1 MKTPFK
7 LLTQLRNLALFGVIA
22 AFSLSCSED
31 DTPTPVPAAPMV
43 TASQTSLSGTP
54 GSVVT
59 TTLNAEGAGGLTQI
73 TVRRNGVPDPSFP
86 NISFTGGPNT
96 GTSTFTYTIPA
107 SFGEGDQVI
116 FLFNAVDALG
126 QTSSDVAVTITAS
139 DFPLKQIVEVEGT
152 ITANTEWTAD
162 KIYLLKGFVRVGT
175 DLDITQIPAKD
186 SGPTLTIEEGTV
198 IYGDRE
204 TKGTLIIQRGAKII
218 ANGTETNPIVFTS
231 ERTIGTK
238 EPGDWGGVVICGR
251 ASNNQANGIFEL
263 EGGYGGYSGGGTTP
277 DDDDDSGSLTYVRIE
292 YAGVPINPNQEVNTL
307 TMGSVGRATVIEH
320 VQATYGLDD
329 SFEWFGGTVNGK
341 YLIAYKGL
349 DDDFDV
355 DFGYSG
361 YVQFGIGIR
370 GAVLADQ
377 SGSNGFEVDNNGQ
390 GSLNTPFTSGTFSNI
405 TIIGP
410 KANRETAI
418 SLQFQSGA
426 HLRRSNRLKIHNS
439 FFTGYPNGIFIDGTN
454 TIAHATAGELVLKN
468 NVLAGV
474 ENWGGNGFGLAG
486 TIFPG
491 APANGANHP
500 NAPRGFRVGAGTAS
514 FSNGVFSL
522 TPSDID
528 GVSAEAWFLQNNE
541 ILPKWQDAGISPSL
555 FATSTPE
562 LTLPASSVLKTGA
575 DFTGLPNFFTPVT
588 YRGAFDTEDW
598 TAGWTEWLPEL
609 VDYSRVQ

>member
-7 LLTQLRNLALFGVIA
+7 LLTQLRNLALLGVIA

-107 SFGEGDQVI
+107 SFSEGDQVI

-152 ITANTEWTAD
+152 ITADTEWTAD

-218 ANGTETNPIVFTS
+218 ANGTATNPIVFTS
-231 ERTIGTK
+231 ERAIGTK

-341 YLIAYKGL
+341 YL
-349 DDDFDV
+349 
-355 DFGYSG
+355 
-361 YVQFGIGIR
+361 
-370 GAVLADQ
+370 
-377 SGSNGFEVDNNGQ
+377 
-390 GSLNTPFTSGTFSNI
+390 
-405 TIIGP
+405 
-410 KANRETAI
+410 
-418 SLQFQSGA
+418 
-426 HLRRSNRLKIHNS
+426 
-439 FFTGYPNGIFIDGTN
+439 
-454 TIAHATAGELVLKN
+454 
-468 NVLAGV
+468 
-474 ENWGGNGFGLAG
+474 
-486 TIFPG
+486 
-491 APANGANHP
+491 
-500 NAPRGFRVGAGTAS
+500 
-514 FSNGVFSL
+514 
-522 TPSDID
+522 
-528 GVSAEAWFLQNNE
+528 VS
-541 ILPKWQDAGISPSL
+541 
-555 FATSTPE
+555 
-562 LTLPASSVLKTGA
+562 
-575 DFTGLPNFFTPVT
+575 
-588 YRGAFDTEDW
+588 
-598 TAGWTEWLPEL
+598 
-609 VDYSRVQ
+609 